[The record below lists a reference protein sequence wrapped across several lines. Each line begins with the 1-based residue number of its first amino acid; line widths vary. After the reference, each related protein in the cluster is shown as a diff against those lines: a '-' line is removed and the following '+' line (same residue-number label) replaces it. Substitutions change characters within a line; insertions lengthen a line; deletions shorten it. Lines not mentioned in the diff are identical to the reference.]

1 MSGKVRHGDRRLTV
15 VCVGAG
21 PGERRILREAL
32 PGLVPAAEDAGPAS
46 GAAWRRDPR
55 FRDVA
60 DRVRHYL
67 EERVPRLR
75 IDVEFADSLA
85 AAPGLVADG
94 RPVGVLLVFPPPG
107 PPADGADQASADA
120 VIEAVTSWP
129 TSQRPELSPFGV
141 RLYRD
146 PSHGA
151 DAQVVAP
158 FAVRDLPGS
167 DWHLACDAVAAVAD
181 HVEARVAEVS
191 IAAAELPA
199 ATLARGLA
207 DFLSARSGPLWGL
220 HPYTGTVVSGIIS
233 DLERLAAERGNPVL
247 RGPNEHGL
255 ACGALARWILDRAP
269 FLIVVTSGMLDEFKG
284 TLANLRDARARGFI
298 VGAESPSGRWAPFQG
313 TVHAHEDAREVMR
326 AKRLKTFYLD
336 RAKDLDRALRDAFA
350 AYDADEGPVVLLVTH
365 SVLEHRADPPPVP
378 AEPAAVPAD
387 PVRAGAVV
395 RESPFEQ
402 VVDLVNNA
410 PVRLLWQVGAVEPED
425 RPPLLRAAHEAGA
438 ALADSL
444 TRPGAVSTFVDG
456 RPIPAHL
463 GTLGLYGFT
472 SRLYDYMIDPATWRL
487 RPDLALFFLGSRIAE
502 ISTPFSESVL
512 GRHPM
517 VVQVTRRREHVAPA
531 ADLPLCVPVGEFLH
545 RLGERLD
552 VDPKVLA
559 MRRHAIETVRDHG
572 DPSAVLPTRPMTTG
586 VFCHEVDAVVRGLV
600 ASHGYGYTGVY
611 DVGRGGIAAIRN
623 IARTG
628 PGHSGWYGR
637 ALMGDALQAL
647 PAIALTRPGN
657 VLAFVGD
664 GAAALVPDITPTL
677 VQQIRYENVPLTGN
691 LSVFTLLN
699 GAHSLIRTYQ
709 EVRNREPDF
718 HQTTVVNHLEP
729 EWTRDL
735 GRARIHHRHLDRVD
749 RRALAEQL
757 LDRGTVNLY
766 SVPLTHTS
774 DGDGL
779 YLPAERGWHAASPGN
794 AARPGNAAA
803 RPPGREPK

>member
-1 MSGKVRHGDRRLTV
+1 M
-15 VCVGAG
+15 CVGAG
-21 PGERRILREAL
+21 PGERRILGDAL
-32 PGLVPAAEDAGPAS
+32 LSVVPATGDVNEEADTAS
-46 GAAWRRDPR
+46 GASWRWDGR
-55 FRDVA
+55 FLDVA
-60 DRVRHYL
+60 GRVRCFV
-67 EERVPRLR
+67 EERVPKLR

-85 AAPGLVADG
+85 AVPGLFTGG
-94 RPVGVLLVFPPPG
+94 RSVEVLLVFTPPG
-107 PPADGADQASADA
+107 PAEDGADQAHADA
-120 VIEAVTSWP
+120 VIEAVASWP
-129 TSQRPELSPFGV
+129 SERRPELSPFGV

-146 PSHGA
+146 PSHDAG
-151 DAQVVAP
+151 AQVVAP
-158 FAVRDLPGS
+158 FTVRDRPASG
-167 DWHLACDAVAAVAD
+167 WHLACDAVAAVAD
-181 HVEARVAEVS
+181 HIETRVAQLA

-207 DFLSARSGPLWGL
+207 AFLSARSGRSWGL

-233 DLERLAAERGNPVL
+233 DLERLAGERGNPVL
-247 RGPNEHGL
+247 RAPGEHGL

-298 VGAESPSGRWAPFQG
+298 VGAESPADRWAPFQG
-313 TVHAHEDAREVMR
+313 TVHAHEDSREVLR
-326 AKRLKTFYLD
+326 AKRLKVFYLD
-336 RAKDLDRALRDAFA
+336 RARDLDAMLRDAFA

-378 AEPAAVPAD
+378 DEPAPA
-387 PVRAGAVV
+387 RAVV
-395 RESPFEQ
+395 RESPLDE
-402 VVDLVNNA
+402 VVDLVNNG

-425 RPPLLRAAHEAGA
+425 RPLLLRVAREAGA

-444 TRPGAVSTFVDG
+444 TRPGAVSHFTGGERV
-456 RPIPAHL
+456 PAYL

-472 SRLYDYMIDPATWRL
+472 SRVYDYMIDPATRRL

-502 ISTPFSESVL
+502 ISSPFSESVL
-512 GRHPM
+512 GRHPL
-517 VVQVTRRREHVAPA
+517 VVQVTRRREHLAPA
-531 ADLPLCVPVGEFLH
+531 AGLPVCAPVGAFLH
-545 RLGERLD
+545 RLAERLD

-559 MRRHAIETVRDHG
+559 MRRHAVETVRDHG

-586 VFCHEVDAVVRGLV
+586 VFCHEVDAVVRELI
-600 ASHGYGYTGVY
+600 ASHGYRYTGVY

-628 PGHSGWYGR
+628 PGYSGWYGR

-657 VLAFVGD
+657 VLAFIGD

-677 VQQIRYENVPLTGN
+677 VQQIRYEHASLDGN
-691 LSVFTLLN
+691 LSVFTLFN

-709 EVRNREPDF
+709 EARNREPDF
-718 HQTTVVNHLEP
+718 HQTTVVHRLEP
-729 EWTRDL
+729 EWTHDL

-749 RRALAEQL
+749 RRSLADQL
-757 LDRGTVNLY
+757 LAPATVNLY

-779 YLPAERGWHAASPGN
+779 YLPSERGWHAATHPGK
-794 AARPGNAAA
+794 GST
-803 RPPGREPK
+803 